1 MYIKKLLFDKIFF
14 LTFVIRMGTL
24 AGLPRRERSSTK
36 TSQSGGFVKE
46 LDEEFATKLQRIKIN
61 KSYSMGSCKSPT
73 FNPAPATDIN
83 FTATGG

>member
-36 TSQSGGFVKE
+36 TRELLQNKVRVKAVD
-46 LDEEFATKLQRIKIN
+46 L
-61 KSYSMGSCKSPT
+61 
-73 FNPAPATDIN
+73 
-83 FTATGG
+83 